1 MTFKLYRFSDTNSTD
16 YRTLLSTQ
24 GTLFST
30 QVSENSKHHIN
41 LIENHKDRRDICLC
55 NKAMQITKK
64 RGISKKR
71 KPKKES
77 KGLKLKYSNSNQ
89 LYSEIFQISYKKN
102 LSSKAKCILN
112 SFDKKY
118 IYYAIDDILYLLKS
132 TPNERNNLLKLMYSP
147 IISLQNNFSVSFF
160 DIWIQ
165 EISIDERIKKN
176 RFLKTKPKTLKNDHL
191 ITIKLVYKIKKL
203 KPKDQPIL

>member
-1 MTFKLYRFSDTNSTD
+1 MTFEPQMLSSQEISKSD
-16 YRTLLSTQ
+16 
-24 GTLFST
+24 
-30 QVSENSKHHIN
+30 VKSEAFQQIERAYLNNCSCSN
-41 LIENHKDRRDICLC
+41 LT
-55 NKAMQITKK
+55 AITKK
-64 RGISKKR
+64 RTKKSR
-71 KPKKES
+71 PKKES
-77 KGLKLKYSNSNQ
+77 KALKLKYSYSNP
-89 LYSEIFQISYKKN
+89 LYSEIFQISYQKN

-112 SFDKKY
+112 SFNKKY

-132 TPNERNNLLKLMYSP
+132 TPNERNNLLQILYSP

-176 RFLKTKPKTLKNDHL
+176 RFLQTKSKTLKNDYL

-203 KPKDQPIL
+203 KPKDPAIW